1 MGEARSGGAPLSA
14 TVPAMLPAVIPAVF
28 PVPALRVP
36 VEFTGPGAGIAELT
50 WGQREIWEAMVRQ
63 GWLCLGGTLPLAPGT
78 TVEDVADELSYMMSR
93 FQSMRTR
100 LRFDGEGNARQELFA
115 SGRTILEVYDSGDD
129 GDGGGGNGVGG
140 GAGLG
145 GGVGGGEFSGPEETA
160 AAVEAHYRTMV
171 RDFEGEWPVRMAV
184 VRHRGTP
191 THMVI
196 LSCHLIADGFGI
208 QLITQDVES
217 RTTAA
222 PTGMQ
227 QLDLAHWQ
235 SSPAGQR
242 INETSLRHWEKVLRS
257 LPPRSLP
264 GSDDPRQP
272 RHWTGELRSPALKL
286 AVQLIAERTGADSSS
301 VFLALYAIALGRT
314 GIYNPAVIRPVAN
327 NRFRPGLATIVS
339 NLAQAGVCALDMAG
353 LTVDEAVGRAR
364 RGAMIAHKH
373 AYFDPR
379 GLTALIDRIAR
390 DAGPGHERWTC
401 YDWTFFNDRRF
412 EPGSAAEGGTVATP
426 DLLGAARARTSF
438 RWTEKKENPFEPL
451 FLHVEDRDES
461 VQVVVCADTH
471 RISPA
476 RCEALVRA
484 MEAAAV
490 EAAFDPEAP
499 TRVPSSADSV
509 PADRVLANRLLANR
523 VPADAAP
530 SKLPEQKTGSDHIA
544 AAFRV

>member
-36 VEFTGPGAGIAELT
+36 VEFAGPGAGVAALT

-100 LRFDGEGNARQELFA
+100 LRFDADGNALQELFA

-129 GDGGGGNGVGG
+129 ED
-140 GAGLG
+140 
-145 GGVGGGEFSGPEETA
+145 GGVGVGEFAGSEETA

-196 LSCHLIADGFGI
+196 VSCHLIADGAGI

-217 RTTAA
+217 RTTAE

-227 QLDLAHWQ
+227 QLDLARWQ
-235 SSPAGQR
+235 CSPAGQR
-242 INETSLRHWEKVLRS
+242 VNETSLRHWEKVLRS
-257 LPPRSLP
+257 LSPRSLP

-286 AVQLIAERTGADSSS
+286 AVPLIAERTGADSSS

-314 GIYNPAVIRPVAN
+314 GVYSPAVIRPVAN

-339 NLAQAGVCALDMAG
+339 NLAQAGICALDVAG

-364 RGAMIAHKH
+364 RAAMAAHKH
-373 AYFDPR
+373 AYFDPH

-412 EPGSAAEGGTVATP
+412 EPGSAAEDGPVTP
-426 DLLGAARARTSF
+426 GRLGAARARTTF
-438 RWTEKKENPFEPL
+438 HWTEKKENPFEPL

-471 RISPA
+471 RMSPA
-476 RCEALVRA
+476 RCEAMVRA

-499 TRVPSSADSV
+499 TRVP
-509 PADRVLANRLLANR
+509 PPPNPR
-523 VPADAAP
+523 P

-544 AAFRV
+544 AAVRA